1 METED
6 ATHIYTQPMRIVVER
21 DEPWRGDRAS
31 WFSTTRENSAKLF
44 GHLIHGGNL
53 ESFKKENPSIGPAWS
68 KSAIHMAHQVLE
80 ETAYRAPNHL
90 VHSNRK
96 IMGGTPMFVGT
107 RLPIKML
114 FDYLLD
120 NCTLVE
126 FADDFP
132 TGNTEQLAAALKLA
146 CDILNQESLD
156 REAQENEAHAPS
168 SG

>member
-1 METED
+1 MEAEEE
-6 ATHIYTQPMRIVVER
+6 AHSYMQPMRIVVER
-21 DEPWRGDRAS
+21 DEPWRGDQAS
-31 WFSTTRENSAKLF
+31 WFSNTRENSAKLF
-44 GHLIHGGNL
+44 GHLAQGGNL
-53 ESFKKENPSIGPAWS
+53 ESFRKENPSVGQAWS

-96 IMGGTPMFVGT
+96 IMGGTPVFAGT
-107 RLPIKML
+107 RLPVKML

-120 NCTLVE
+120 NYTLAE

-132 TGNTEQLAAALKLA
+132 TGDTERLAAALKLA
-146 CDILNQESLD
+146 CEILNRESLEK
-156 REAQENEAHAPS
+156 EAQEKKSHAPS

>member
-6 ATHIYTQPMRIVVER
+6 AAHSYTQHMRIVVER

-31 WFSTTRENSAKLF
+31 WFSTTRENSSKLF
-44 GHLIHGGNL
+44 VHLSRGGNL
-53 ESFKKENPSIGPAWS
+53 ESFRKENPSVGPAWS
-68 KSAIHMAHQVLE
+68 KSAIHMVNQVLE
-80 ETAYRAPNHL
+80 ETAYRTPNQL
-90 VHSNRK
+90 VHSDRK
-96 IMGGTPMFVGT
+96 IMSGTPVFAGT
-107 RLPIKML
+107 RLPVKML

-120 NCTLVE
+120 NYTLAE

-132 TGNTEQLAAALKLA
+132 TGDTEQLAAALKLA
-146 CDILNQESLD
+146 CEILNQESLD

>member
-1 METED
+1 METD
-6 ATHIYTQPMRIVVER
+6 GAAHSYTQHMRIVAER
-21 DEPWRGDRAS
+21 DEPWQGDQAS
-31 WFSTTRENSAKLF
+31 WFSNTRENSAKLF
-44 GHLIHGGNL
+44 GHLAQGGNL
-53 ESFKKENPSIGPAWS
+53 ESFRKENPSVGQAWS

-96 IMGGTPMFVGT
+96 IMGGTPVFAGT
-107 RLPIKML
+107 RLPVKML

-120 NCTLVE
+120 NYTLAE

-132 TGNTEQLAAALKLA
+132 TGDTEQLAAALKLA
-146 CDILNQESLD
+146 CEILNRESLEK
-156 REAQENEAHAPS
+156 EAQEKKSHAPS